1 MAEHPTAAWIR
12 EVYAAFFA
20 GDLKTTGESFADD
33 IIVHVAGRNPLSG
46 SYQGKD
52 QVFAMVAAE
61 SELVSDL
68 AAEIHD
74 VLASDGHAVV
84 LRTDSLSRN
93 GRSWTGPVVDVMHVK
108 DGKVT
113 EYWNIALDQY
123 GYDDL
128 LNT

>member
-1 MAEHPTAAWIR
+1 M
-12 EVYAAFFA
+12 
-20 GDLKTTGESFADD
+20 
-33 IIVHVAGRNPLSG
+33 AGRNPLSG
-46 SYQGKD
+46 SYYGKD

-74 VLASDGHAVV
+74 VLASDDHAVV
-84 LRTDSLSRN
+84 LRTDSVSRR
-93 GRSWTGPVVDVMHVK
+93 GRTWTGPVVDVMHVR
-108 DGKVT
+108 DGKIT

-128 LNT
+128 LNS